1 MKTKF
6 IAAPEHT
13 APCGRVVIHGI
24 TSGETDVIEFAGS
37 PSVDA
42 AKLARFA
49 IGVSYRVH
57 RKLLRECPSIK
68 WFISGVESSAV
79 RWGFADHIGRYV
91 ALADHLQTRELV
103 LTALHEV
110 RHLAQRGVR
119 FTDSEA
125 EEDAERFGVQWCPV
139 VLKAYQATRGDL
151 SRLAVV
157 DKVKPGGWAPHMDVR
172 VTRSNAKLW
181 ERNNRTV
188 RAAWREISCWDEA

>member
-6 IAAPEHT
+6 ITAPEHT

-49 IGVSYRVH
+49 IGVGFRVH
-57 RKLLRECPSIK
+57 RKLLRERPSIK
-68 WFISGVESSAV
+68 WFISGVETSVV
-79 RWGFADHIGRYV
+79 RCGFADQGGRYI
-91 ALADHLQTRELV
+91 ALADHLQGRELV
-103 LTALHEV
+103 ETALHEL
-110 RHLAQRGVR
+110 RHLAQEGVK
-119 FTDSEA
+119 FTDLQA

-157 DKVKPGGWAPHMDVR
+157 DKVKPSGWAPHMDVR
-172 VTRSNAKLW
+172 VTLPNAKLW

-188 RAAWREISCWDEA
+188 RDAWREISGTNEA